1 MKFRFKVSRRAQRQI
16 RAAAKWWAE
25 NRSAAPGLLREE
37 LEGAYALIAD
47 FPSAGEPVPHSRIVG
62 LRRVL
67 LSRTQHHLYYAT
79 PDEES
84 VIEVLALWH
93 TSRGKRPPL

>member
-1 MKFRFKVSRRAQRQI
+1 MSFRFKVGPRAGRQI

-25 NRSAAPGLLREE
+25 NRSAAPALLREE
-37 LEGAYALIAD
+37 LEAAYALIAD
-47 FPSAGEPVPHSRIVG
+47 LPLAGQTVPHSRIVG

-67 LSRTQHHLYYAT
+67 LSRTQYHLYYVV
-79 PDEES
+79 PDDA

-93 TSRGKRPPL
+93 TSRGVPPPL